1 MDAAAIALAGVFAG
15 LAIGWLL
22 WARALSGWRE
32 RHATVDREHRAMAAE
47 VAGHRARAEGFQATL
62 GALVAL
68 RAERDRL
75 AGEHAALKAGSAERE
90 RAFGEQKAGL
100 VATGEALK
108 VEFARLAG
116 IALTESQKQF
126 LTVAEETLKRQRAEA
141 DKEMTANKEAMA
153 GLLAPVT
160 ETLKRYEEGLTG
172 FEQRRAEAYG
182 SIGEQLAAVAAGQH
196 RVGEEA
202 AKLVSALRSSS
213 KASGRW
219 GEQQLK
225 NVLEMG
231 GLREGIDF
239 TLQSS
244 VTTEEGARRPDAIIR
259 LPGGREL
266 IVDVKCSLED
276 YLAAGECDEAG
287 RRDALKRHAVAV
299 RSHIRALG
307 DKAYWK
313 EFGGSADFVVM
324 FLAGENF
331 LAAALESDLKLL
343 DEAFERRILL
353 TGPTNLLAI
362 AKIVALVWR
371 QDTLATEAREIG
383 KLGADLYAGIAT
395 MAEHVECVGEHLA
408 KAMGAHNK
416 MVGSLEQNV
425 LPKARR
431 LPELGVD
438 KGKKAVPD
446 LAPLTAERRLAVAP
460 ELRLMRA
467 AE

>member
-1 MDAAAIALAGVFAG
+1 MIEWVAAGLAGALMALVAGYALWGTALARARSELAGAAARADALTGVAGTLDTVRSERDGLAAKLAGVEAG
-15 LAIGWLL
+15 A
-22 WARALSGWRE
+22 
-32 RHATVDREHRAMAAE
+32 
-47 VAGHRARAEGFQATL
+47 
-62 GALVAL
+62 
-68 RAERDRL
+68 
-75 AGEHAALKAGSAERE
+75 AERE

-100 VATGEALK
+100 LATGEALK
-108 VEFARLAG
+108 AEFARLAG
-116 IALTESQKQF
+116 AALTDSQKQF

-244 VTTEEGARRPDAIIR
+244 VATEEGARRPDAIIR

-287 RRDALKRHAVAV
+287 RREALKRHALAV
-299 RSHIRALG
+299 RAHIRALG

-313 EFGGSADFVVM
+313 EFGQSADFVVM

-331 LAAALESDLKLL
+331 LSAALESDLKLL

-383 KLGADLYAGIAT
+383 KLGAELYAGIAV

-408 KAMGAHNK
+408 KALGAHNK
-416 MVGSLEQNV
+416 MIGSLETNV

-431 LPELGVD
+431 LPELGVE
-438 KGKKAVPD
+438 KGKKPVPD
-446 LAPLTAERRLAVAP
+446 LAPIEAERRLAVAP
-460 ELRLMRA
+460 ELRLIQA